1 MTKAELMQCLEEIA
15 NAEFSGH
22 FAVMK
27 FSCNWR
33 VSFGTPMKA
42 HSIEPGDKDHEMCE
56 GKTFEEAAIAAI
68 RERRDAIPS
77 QFASRLYAPHQ
88 QPLCRSQAGAAF
100 RSSVHR
106 PAQLRPPRD

>member
-42 HSIEPGDKDHEMCE
+42 HSIEPGDVEMCV
-56 GKTFEEAAIAAI
+56 GRTFEEAAVAAI
-68 RERRDAIPS
+68 RERRRASCITWHDWPKIKAEQDAELEAWMKETEGLTEEE
-77 QFASRLYAPHQ
+77 FVARYV
-88 QPLCRSQAGAAF
+88 R
-100 RSSVHR
+100 
-106 PAQLRPPRD
+106 